1 MITPQEVIR
10 IGTISRPHGKQGEV
24 QCLMQNECWD
34 NAEATFLI
42 LDIQHILTPFR
53 VEDWRGKG
61 SDSLIFRLA
70 GVDNEQKAQQLIG
83 TEAFML
89 RKDVWEDSEELPTWQ
104 SLMGYR
110 VIDIDQ
116 GELGEVTEVDESTIN
131 TLLILSNG
139 KMIPIHEDFIIT
151 LEPEKQTLT
160 IQLPYLL

>member
-10 IGTISRPHGKQGEV
+10 IGTITRPHGKQGEV

-42 LDIQHILTPFR
+42 QNIQHILTPFR

-70 GVDNEQKAQQLIG
+70 GVDSEQKAQQLIG
-83 TEAFML
+83 TEVFML
-89 RKDVWEDSEELPTWQ
+89 RKDVQEDSEELPTWQ

-131 TLLILSNG
+131 TLLTLSGG
-139 KMIPIHEDFIIT
+139 KMIPIHEDFIIA
-151 LEPEKQTLT
+151 LEPENHTLT
-160 IQLPYLL
+160 IRLPYIL